1 MPRQQD
7 PSRPDPTVIGE
18 VSAPPFVR
26 LPDPQNLFIRRSER
40 LNALAGGHQLGPY
53 LRFLGALTGVQHR
66 IQDGL
71 PDTELPAADARERA
85 RTFGMPPLDRN
96 RFTFDAALAMTFDRL
111 FESATAIEKPEVAAV
126 ALGRLASLDA
136 SGLDPMVRNVLT
148 DAIPMTALAEHVYVA
163 AALQVHFA
171 RLAARLD
178 GSKLVPVGDGACPVC
193 GGPPVSSMIVGWHGA
208 HGARFCACA
217 LCATLW
223 NHVRIKC
230 TLCGSTKG
238 IGYQEI
244 EGGPGTVKAETCDS
258 CGCYVKILH
267 QHKDP
272 ALDPVADDVATLGLD
287 LLVREGG
294 HRRGSFN
301 PFLVG
306 Y

>member
-1 MPRQQD
+1 MPRQIIPAGTD
-7 PSRPDPTVIGE
+7 LTAIGE

-26 LPDPQNLFIRRSER
+26 LPEPALLFARRAQR
-40 LNALAGGHQLGPY
+40 LNALAAGHQLGPY
-53 LRFLGALTGVQHR
+53 LRFLAGLAEVQQG
-66 IQDGL
+66 IQGDL
-71 PDTELPAADARERA
+71 PDPALPDHEAIERA

-96 RFTFDAALAMTFDRL
+96 SPPLDVAVETLERL
-111 FESATAIEKPEVAAV
+111 ISVTSTIEKPAAAAD
-126 ALGRLASLDA
+126 ALDRLKQATPAERDGMMS
-136 SGLDPMVRNVLT
+136 NVLA
-148 DAIPMTALAEHVYVA
+148 DAIPVEALAEHVYVA

-178 GSKLVPVGDGACPVC
+178 ASALVPVGEGACPAC
-193 GGPPVSSMIVGWHGA
+193 GGPPVSSMVVGWQGA
-208 HGARFCACA
+208 HGSRFCACS
-217 LCATLW
+217 LCGTLW
-223 NHVRIKC
+223 NYVRIKC
-230 TLCGSTKG
+230 TLCGSTEG

-244 EGGPGTVKAETCDS
+244 DGGPGIVKAETCDS

-294 HRRGSFN
+294 YRRGSFN
-301 PFLVG
+301 PFLIG